1 MDHSIKLKNTPGL
14 AGHAADI
21 MIPPNMDRE
30 EFAERKQL
38 CAEYLARIAQAT
50 DEHRKELFAEWA
62 EKLYDPHVRRRSR
75 LMKSL
80 ADLSPLLDDLALYNS
95 GTTIPLLGAARPNE
109 SESEA
114 IRLAIAG
121 RTSAWLAKIALLFP
135 AEAAA
140 VETSDSAYPETIA
153 APGRRRGY
161 RQDVRRWMTQERL
174 RVLPEAAKRLGISLS
189 TLKSICSDRGK
200 RRYGEANLIRI
211 LGIIGDPI
219 E

>member
-1 MDHSIKLKNTPGL
+1 
-14 AGHAADI
+14 
-21 MIPPNMDRE
+21 MIPPNMNRE

-38 CAEYLARIAQAT
+38 CAEYLARIARAT

-62 EKLYDPHVRRRSR
+62 EKLFDPHVLRRSR

-80 ADLSPLLDDLALYNS
+80 GDLSPLLDDLALYYS
-95 GTTIPLLGAARPNE
+95 GTVIPLLAAARPND

-121 RTSAWLAKIALLFP
+121 RNSAWLAKISLLFP

-140 VETSDSAYPETIA
+140 VEARDSGDPEALA

-161 RQDVRRWMTQERL
+161 RQEIRRWMTQEKLRTLPAAARRL
-174 RVLPEAAKRLGISLS
+174 AISLS
-189 TLKSICSDRGK
+189 TLKSISSDRGK
-200 RRYGEANLIRI
+200 RRYGQANLIRI
-211 LGIIGDPI
+211 LGIIGDPV